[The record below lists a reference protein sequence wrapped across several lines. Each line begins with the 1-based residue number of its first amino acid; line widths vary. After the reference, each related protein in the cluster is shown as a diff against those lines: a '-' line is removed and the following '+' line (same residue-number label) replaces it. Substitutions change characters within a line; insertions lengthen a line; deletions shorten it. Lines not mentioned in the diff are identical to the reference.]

1 MIADKSAMP
10 LVQIFPT
17 LVLRQLLNPAW
28 MCASRP
34 QQLVRAIR
42 APLAIRHSI
51 SISYHHEPFQT

>member
-1 MIADKSAMP
+1 MP